1 MGDLGTIEVE
11 MWLVSSNG
19 MLNSKSTVIV
29 AMLVWC
35 CCIVVCIGFANPR
48 LLDLWLEKKAL
59 W

>member
-1 MGDLGTIEVE
+1 MVGFVQWDAEFKVDGHCCD
-11 MWLVSSNG
+11 VSVV
-19 MLNSKSTVIV
+19 L
-29 AMLVWC
+29 LY